1 MQQSIK
7 HAQSRLIPYEK
18 ERFDPSDYP
27 NYVSLEEQIKVLES
41 LGSEGAQQVAVSIQE
56 WMDEYHMQAQI
67 EGEPYYWLLMELGMP
82 FYNEEGVILNYPTEV
97 FSFDFEGYD
106 ISTDY
111 IEILN
116 GMLALAKGS
125 CLDSVSNIREDITK
139 VNWEQGDGK
148 ITLYLEWN
156 GQEYAWDMDVYYDW
170 IDSKVIGVLNVLLL
184 EEGTQKLFYMTGDNG
199 QGAIIFFCTPE
210 WAEAFSEKTSLKL
223 WHYEAW
229 TDAQK
234 EYVKIH

>member
-41 LGSEGAQQVAVSIQE
+41 LGIEGAQQVAVSIQE

-111 IEILN
+111 IEI
-116 GMLALAKGS
+116 
-125 CLDSVSNIREDITK
+125 
-139 VNWEQGDGK
+139 
-148 ITLYLEWN
+148 
-156 GQEYAWDMDVYYDW
+156 
-170 IDSKVIGVLNVLLL
+170 
-184 EEGTQKLFYMTGDNG
+184 
-199 QGAIIFFCTPE
+199 
-210 WAEAFSEKTSLKL
+210 
-223 WHYEAW
+223 
-229 TDAQK
+229 
-234 EYVKIH
+234 